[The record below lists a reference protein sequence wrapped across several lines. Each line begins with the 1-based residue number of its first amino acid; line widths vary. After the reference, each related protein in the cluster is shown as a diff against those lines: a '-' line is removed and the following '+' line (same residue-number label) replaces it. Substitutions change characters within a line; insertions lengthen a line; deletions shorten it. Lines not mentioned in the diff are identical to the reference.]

1 MKKAIISGPV
11 LVEMKSPFI
20 CTFLLDINDEIIV
33 AALIGNKGRALHK
46 TLKQNDA
53 VRVLGYYVDGRHL
66 GYGVVY
72 AIKEMEMEV

>member
-11 LVEMKSPFI
+11 LVEMESPFI
-20 CTFLLDINDEIIV
+20 CTFLLNVDNEDIV

-53 VRVLGYYVDGRHL
+53 VRVLGYYKDGSHL

-72 AIKEMEMEV
+72 AIKEMEV